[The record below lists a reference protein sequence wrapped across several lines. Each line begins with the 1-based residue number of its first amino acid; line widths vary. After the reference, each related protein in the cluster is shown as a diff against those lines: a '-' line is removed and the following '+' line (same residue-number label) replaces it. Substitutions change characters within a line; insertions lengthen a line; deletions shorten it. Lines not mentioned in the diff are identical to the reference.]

1 VKEAGMERIF
11 PEKIYEIKNRIRD
24 AVETERIIL
33 FGSYAYGAPRENS
46 DYDFYVVLPDNSVKP
61 IIALQTIYRNL
72 GDTGMVPVD
81 ILANYKTRFEER
93 SKLPTIE
100 RKIASDGV
108 VLYERH

>member
-1 VKEAGMERIF
+1 MERVL
-11 PEKIYEIKNRIRD
+11 PEKIYEVSNRIQN
-24 AVETERIIL
+24 AVEAEKIIL
-33 FGSYAYGAPRENS
+33 FGSYAYGTPREDS
-46 DYDFYVVLPDNSVKP
+46 DYDFYVVLPDRSTKP
-61 IIALQTIYRNL
+61 LLALQTIYRNL

-81 ILANYKTRFEER
+81 VLAGYKTRFEER